1 MIGKTKMTI
10 QTWLLATVAAGFAG
24 LFAFLSGIASMN
36 VSAIP
41 VEGNASALLSMLFL
55 GLLSIGSVYL
65 VWLITENRTTFTLNL
80 SNKLEKS

>member
-1 MIGKTKMTI
+1 MTI
-10 QTWLLATVAAGFAG
+10 QTWLLATVTAGLAG
-24 LFAFLSGIASMN
+24 LFAFFSGIASTN
-36 VSAIP
+36 INPTP
-41 VEGNASALLSMLFL
+41 VEGNASALLLMLFL

>member
-1 MIGKTKMTI
+1 MTI
-10 QTWLLATVAAGFAG
+10 QTWFLATVAAGFAG
-24 LFAFLSGIASMN
+24 LLGFCSGIASTN
-36 VSAIP
+36 IAVTP
-41 VEGNASALLSMLFL
+41 EQGNGSALLLMLFL